1 MQVIFLD
8 RSLEKIV
15 REVKINIC
23 EGDTVIRF
31 TECLGN
37 TLYLSDMK
45 RDANVVWI
53 TDLEGRVRAIGG
65 AGGKRSK

>member
-1 MQVIFLD
+1 M
-8 RSLEKIV
+8 